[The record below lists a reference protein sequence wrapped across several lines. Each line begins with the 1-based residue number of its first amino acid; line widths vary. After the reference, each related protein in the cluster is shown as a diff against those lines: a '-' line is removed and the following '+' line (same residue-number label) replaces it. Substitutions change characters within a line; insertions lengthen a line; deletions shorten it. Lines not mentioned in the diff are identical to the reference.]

1 MSSRRMLGL
10 DVGTSGCKAI
20 VFDDKWKIV
29 ARSHRRYDLLRAGE
43 NGYELEAETVW
54 TKLREAIAE
63 AQGQAGGN
71 TEAVAV
77 SALGDVII
85 PLDGSGTPVRPCILD
100 FDPRGKDEIRDFAKA
115 FGEARL
121 YQLTG
126 MPPIHINSL
135 AKILWLRKN
144 EPRTCERVRRWATF
158 EDFILGK
165 LGARTAA
172 SYSMAARTMLF
183 DVHRKVWSPD
193 VLAAR
198 TMLFDIHRKTWS
210 PDILAAAG
218 LRERDLPEA
227 VPSGEVIGR
236 LEGRAA
242 GELGFPDGTAVC
254 SGGHDMVCAAVGAG
268 LDVEDRR
275 TALNITGTMEAVIV
289 LTRKPNLDEAAR
301 KNLYPSYPAWNEYL
315 SLSLSLTSGSVL
327 DWYRDLLP
335 GKAFAYSELLKELD
349 SAKPGELL
357 LFPHFSG
364 LCNPVFDPDARGFLY
379 GLSLNTTWRDL
390 AQGIVEGLCY
400 DLKSHLQGFRDAGLP
415 IEALKVVGGGSSS
428 DAWMQ
433 LKANITGLELI
444 RAEIHEAS
452 AMGAA
457 AFCGKAI
464 GAIDNPYKAS
474 GLMGLKQAR
483 FVPVPEA
490 ARRFEEKFQRYRR
503 LQESLLQGRLP
514 CVC

>member
-1 MSSRRMLGL
+1 
-10 DVGTSGCKAI
+10 
-20 VFDDKWKIV
+20 
-29 ARSHRRYDLLRAGE
+29 
-43 NGYELEAETVW
+43 
-54 TKLREAIAE
+54 
-63 AQGQAGGN
+63 
-71 TEAVAV
+71 
-77 SALGDVII
+77 
-85 PLDGSGTPVRPCILD
+85 
-100 FDPRGKDEIRDFAKA
+100 
-115 FGEARL
+115 
-121 YQLTG
+121 

-144 EPRTCERVRRWATF
+144 EPRTYERVRRWATF

-172 SYSMAARTMLF
+172 SYSM
-183 DVHRKVWSPD
+183 
-193 VLAAR
+193 AAR

-227 VPSGEVIGR
+227 VPSGEVIGK
-236 LEGRAA
+236 LDGRAA

-315 SLSLSLTSGSVL
+315 SLSLNLTSGSVL
-327 DWYRDLLP
+327 DWYRDLFP
-335 GKAFAYSELLKELD
+335 GLRGAGGNADVYRELLKDLD
-349 SAKPGELL
+349 SARPGELL

-428 DAWMQ
+428 DAWLQ

-464 GAIDNPYKAS
+464 GAIDNPYQAS
-474 GLMGLKQAR
+474 GLMGLKQTR
-483 FVPVPEA
+483 FVPDARGCPALRGEVPEISLP
-490 ARRFEEKFQRYRR
+490 ARIARV
-503 LQESLLQGRLP
+503 S
-514 CVC
+514 

>member
-1 MSSRRMLGL
+1 MNSRRVLGL

-20 VFDDKWKIV
+20 VFDDRWKIV
-29 ARSHRRYDLLRAGE
+29 ARSHRRYDLIRAGE

-54 TKLREAIAE
+54 AKLREAIAE
-63 AQGQAGGN
+63 AQGKAGGK

-85 PLDGSGTPVRPCILD
+85 PLDESGTPVRPCILD
-100 FDPRGKDEIRDFAKA
+100 FDPRGKDEIRDFAQG
-115 FGEARL
+115 FGEAKL
-121 YQLTG
+121 YEITG

-135 AKILWLRKN
+135 AKILWLRKY
-144 EPRTCERVRRWATF
+144 EPRTCQRVRRWATF
-158 EDFILGK
+158 EDFVLGK
-165 LGARTAA
+165 LGVRTAA
-172 SYSMAARTMLF
+172 SYSM
-183 DVHRKVWSPD
+183 
-193 VLAAR
+193 AAR

-227 VPSGEVIGR
+227 VPSGELIAKLDGR
-236 LEGRAA
+236 TAA
-242 GELGFPDGTAVC
+242 ELGFPAGAAAC

-275 TALNITGTMEAVIV
+275 TALNIMGTMEAVIV
-289 LTRKPNLDEAAR
+289 LTKEPNLGEAAR

-315 SLSLSLTSGSVL
+315 SLSLNLTSGSVL
-327 DWYRDLLP
+327 DWYRDLFP
-335 GKAFAYSELLKELD
+335 GLRGVGENADVYRELLKDLD

-357 LFPHFSG
+357 LFPYFSG

-379 GLSLNTTWRDL
+379 GLSLNSTLRDL
-390 AQGIVEGLCY
+390 TQGIVEGLCY

-415 IEALKVVGGGSSS
+415 IETLKVVGGGSKS
-428 DAWMQ
+428 DAWLQ
-433 LKANITGLELI
+433 LKANITGLALTRSEM
-444 RAEIHEAS
+444 HEAS

-457 AFCGKAI
+457 AFCGKAV
-464 GAIDNPYKAS
+464 GAIDNPYQAS
-474 GLMGLKQAR
+474 GLMGLKQTR

-490 ARRFEEKFQRYRR
+490 ARRFEERFLRYR
-503 LQESLLQGRLP
+503 SLRERVG
-514 CVC
+514 VFENH

>member
-1 MSSRRMLGL
+1 
-10 DVGTSGCKAI
+10 
-20 VFDDKWKIV
+20 
-29 ARSHRRYDLLRAGE
+29 
-43 NGYELEAETVW
+43 
-54 TKLREAIAE
+54 
-63 AQGQAGGN
+63 
-71 TEAVAV
+71 
-77 SALGDVII
+77 
-85 PLDGSGTPVRPCILD
+85 
-100 FDPRGKDEIRDFAKA
+100 
-115 FGEARL
+115 
-121 YQLTG
+121 
-126 MPPIHINSL
+126 
-135 AKILWLRKN
+135 
-144 EPRTCERVRRWATF
+144 
-158 EDFILGK
+158 
-165 LGARTAA
+165 
-172 SYSMAARTMLF
+172 
-183 DVHRKVWSPD
+183 
-193 VLAAR
+193 
-198 TMLFDIHRKTWS
+198 
-210 PDILAAAG
+210 
-218 LRERDLPEA
+218 
-227 VPSGEVIGR
+227 
-236 LEGRAA
+236 
-242 GELGFPDGTAVC
+242 
-254 SGGHDMVCAAVGAG
+254 MVCAAVGAG

-289 LTRKPNLDEAAR
+289 LTRKPKLDEAAR

-327 DWYRDLLP
+327 DWYRDLFP
-335 GKAFAYSELLKELD
+335 GLRGAGGNADVYRELLKDLD
-349 SAKPGELL
+349 SARPGELL

-400 DLKSHLQGFRDAGLP
+400 ELKSHLQGFRDAGLP

-464 GAIDNPYKAS
+464 GAIDNPYQAS

-483 FVPVPEA
+483 FVPDAEA
-490 ARRFEEKFQRYRR
+490 ARRFEEKFQRYRC
-503 LQESLLQGRLP
+503 LQESLIQGRLP